1 MTAEHGGRITGQQRH
16 CGAVALIEVVKR
28 ARHPLE
34 RPGTRGDPRAGDPA
48 ARDCGRSQRARPS
61 AGHAERGEP
70 GHTQPTGNRMRIRGN
85 RCEPERHRGDC
96 AANGVSGPTRRAEIR
111 RDGHCE

>member
-1 MTAEHGGRITGQQRH
+1 MTAEGGRITGQQRH

-48 ARDCGRSQRARPS
+48 ARDCGRSRAPGPPPDMPS
-61 AGHAERGEP
+61 VANRATPSPPATACASAAIDASPNGTGVEPPGLCSERCFLPDTP
-70 GHTQPTGNRMRIRGN
+70 G
-85 RCEPERHRGDC
+85 
-96 AANGVSGPTRRAEIR
+96 
-111 RDGHCE
+111 